1 MPRTVPFLKLD
12 ARLACAMTGLS
23 PWDLNSFW
31 QNARAKKP
39 RESSLRSR
47 SITKAP
53 FSLVSVKIT
62 TQLLIDDPYPL
73 PQTMAQ
79 GQVHCNTSNLLNG
92 ARAPVKLACRSH
104 ALTPRC
110 CSVNLALCR
119 NNSLPIYLKQP

>member
-12 ARLACAMTGLS
+12 ARLACAITGLS

-39 RESSLRSR
+39 RESSLRSK
-47 SITKAP
+47 SITKEP

-73 PQTMAQ
+73 PVNDGATP
-79 GQVHCNTSNLLNG
+79 SLLQHFKPAKRG
-92 ARAPVKLACRSH
+92 SDAG
-104 ALTPRC
+104 
-110 CSVNLALCR
+110 
-119 NNSLPIYLKQP
+119 